1 MENPNLAMRE
11 LAQRLIAAESARRE
25 SRDGAQVDGA
35 PGDGAPGDGAPG
47 KQSQATV
54 QVTEKLR
61 ITLTRFAGRDGF
73 YALLSRALA
82 LSKAQVPA
90 LQPVKIR
97 AEGSLEGFLDN
108 TDGGVV
114 LIAHLLGLL
123 ATFIGESITLRLL
136 REAWPEET
144 LDLSAPH

>member
-25 SRDGAQVDGA
+25 SRDGAQV
-35 PGDGAPGDGAPG
+35 DGAPGDGAPG

-90 LQPVKIR
+90 LQTVKIR

-144 LDLSAPH
+144 LDLSAPN

>member
-25 SRDGAQVDGA
+25 SRDGAQV
-35 PGDGAPGDGAPG
+35 DGAPGDGAPG